1 MPIKT
6 IDPFDEFYC
15 MSSHDSDLAF
25 TVREIYETYNKKV
38 CIDRKSIHRFG
49 ENLAVKNVETPIHPW
64 GEFEDYQTSNV
75 ILNLCSSDNADTSTV
90 TIEYMSFDVN
100 GDFVFATQTK
110 TLTGQT
116 PVTLNDTGCRWM
128 RMYTDDAHVGDI
140 WLYRGDATSGVP
152 DDLTK
157 VHNQILIGASQSQ
170 KASTSVAKDNYMIV
184 THIWSDVIRKTGTN
198 SVLNFKT
205 KALGGT
211 FKNIL
216 RRGLSDSNALKYE
229 CVPRI
234 IIEPNTD
241 IEITAQT
248 DSMSD
253 TDMTAGFNGYFADI
267 ISSD

>member
-1 MPIKT
+1 MT
-6 IDPFDEFYC
+6 INAIEPFDEFYC
-15 MSSHDSDLAF
+15 ASHHDTVLAF
-25 TVREIYETYNKKV
+25 TVSETYRTYGHKTCVK
-38 CIDRKSIHRFG
+38 RKSIHKFG
-49 ENLAVKNVETPIHPW
+49 ENTAVSNSESPLHPW

-100 GDFVFATQTK
+100 GEFVFATQTK

-128 RMYTDDAHVGDI
+128 RMYTDDAHAGNI
-140 WLYRGDATSGVP
+140 WLFRDGATNGVP

-157 VHNQILIGASQSQ
+157 VHNQILIGTSQSQ
-170 KASTSVAKDNYMIV
+170 KASTSIAKNNYFFL
-184 THIWSDVIRKTGTN
+184 THVWADIIRKG
-198 SVLNFKT
+198 SVSSSLNLKT
-205 KALGGT
+205 RALGGA
-211 FKNIL
+211 FRNKL
-216 RRGLSDSNALKYE
+216 RRGLSDTHSLEYQYT
-229 CVPRI
+229 PLF

-253 TDMTAGFNGYFADI
+253 TDMTAGFDGYFADI
-267 ISSD
+267 ISSS